1 MKKTVFTILAG
12 LFLVA
17 LTGCKAETDNSVT
30 YKTIS
35 ITAKNDLG
43 KVQLIYHPDKDS
55 YQIGF
60 YHSPSYEWYTSNEK
74 AKENKANTFEFLGNG
89 YYKKLENQPVYSKND
104 GTKTLYSY
112 KAENEGVLY
121 TKVEGL
127 TCTLFSLYVFDLEDP
142 TNEYQEDDMIFL
154 VFTKEGKTYL
164 AFVTEKAVDCSYN
177 INGTLRIN
185 NEKGKLFYETNS
197 AYPLVE
203 RDYNGTTIDNG
214 KLFYVVD
221 TYIE

>member
-35 ITAKNDLG
+35 ITPENDLG

-55 YQIGF
+55 YQIGS
-60 YHSPSYEWYTSNEK
+60 YCSPSYEWYTSNEK
-74 AKENKANTFEFLGNG
+74 AEENKANTFEFLGNG
-89 YYKKLENQPVYSKND
+89 YYKKLENQPVYSKNN
-104 GTKTLYSY
+104 TLYSY
-112 KAENEGVLY
+112 KAENEGDSY

-127 TCTLFSLYVFDLEDP
+127 TCTLFTLFVFDLQDP
-142 TNEYQEDDMIFL
+142 TNEYQEDEMTFL

-164 AFVTEKAVDCSYN
+164 AFVTEEAIECSYN

-185 NEKGKLFYETNS
+185 NEKGKLFYKTNNKS
-197 AYPLVE
+197 PLEE

>member
-30 YKTIS
+30 YKTIC
-35 ITAKNDLG
+35 ITGEKNSG
-43 KVQLIYHPDKDS
+43 KNQLIYQPDKDI
-55 YQIGF
+55 YKIGF
-60 YHSPSYEWYTSNEK
+60 YYSPSSNWHTSSEK
-74 AKENKANTFEFLGNG
+74 AEENRANIFEILGNG
-89 YYKKLENQPVYSKND
+89 YYKKLENQPVYRMDD
-104 GTKTLYSY
+104 GNKTFYSY
-112 KAENEGVLY
+112 KAENEGDSY

-127 TCTLFSLYVFDLEDP
+127 TCTLFNLYYFDLENP
-142 TNEYQEDDMIFL
+142 TNVKQEDEITML
-154 VFTKEGKTYL
+154 VFTKDEKTNCAYV
-164 AFVTEKAVDCSYN
+164 AQEAIECSYN

-185 NEKGKLFYETNS
+185 NEKGKLFYETNNE
-197 AYPLVE
+197 YPLEE